1 MRRPFVGRHPELE
14 VVAEAVAAAAGGRGS
29 VLLVAGEA
37 GIGKTRLA
45 EEGVAQAGKL
55 GGLVLWGRAGVPGAT
70 PPFWPWLQVIRA
82 YLTGLEDDDR
92 REHMVA
98 AAPLAHLL
106 PELGAFLPPES
117 APRPVAEG
125 DGRTQV
131 FEAVLTILRL
141 AAARQPVLI
150 VLDDLHDMDASS
162 LQLLRYVSH
171 QLGMAG
177 VVVVG
182 TYRDQELKAGTVG
195 RAVIREVL
203 RLPHARGILL
213 RGLVGSDVETYI
225 RDATGE
231 AVPSALIGRLV
242 EETAGN
248 ALFITELVRQLDVEG
263 RLTNEAGASA
273 RLTIP
278 ETLRE
283 VIREQ
288 IDDLP
293 DECQEV
299 LQGAAVVGREF
310 DLGVLQHVADR
321 PEDDVLEQLD
331 AARAAGVLLAPDDR
345 DVYRF
350 SHGLVRDVI
359 YEKLSGRKRQD
370 LHRRVAEALET
381 TAGVQVEERAAEI
394 AHHLIAAGPLVELDR
409 TVRFVEM
416 AGEHALSRV
425 AYEEAA
431 RLFAA
436 ALKALQRSADDRRRL
451 DLLLGLGEAL
461 ARSGDAA
468 AAKKSFFQA
477 AALARRLDLPEQLA
491 RAALGYGGRFVWEA
505 SRGDPHLASLLA
517 DAIAAA
523 DRRRDALHARLL
535 ARLAA
540 GPLRDDPD
548 RSRRERL
555 SAEAVEI
562 AEEVGDLPTLAY
574 VLDGRYA
581 AIWGPDALD
590 ERMAIARR
598 LVETSRRIGDRERE
612 LQGHH
617 YLSLAFLEAGDLGG
631 AERHATEQRM
641 LARDLKQPAQL
652 LYAMTVDTTLAV
664 LQGRYDEAA
673 ELIPQATAV
682 GQRAEQAMSVI
693 YSLFE
698 RYMIARDRGSAA
710 SLLDELLAA
719 AARFPTYAVLQT
731 LIADAYVSAGRKA
744 DAHAVLRRLSASAFS
759 EIPRNDEWLFAMTM
773 LADVACEVDDRSAA
787 SILYDLLLPFQER
800 VGVSAPDACTGAV
813 AHVLGR
819 IRLREGAW
827 DEARE
832 HLQRALDINQRLNAR
847 GATARTRYQLAE
859 LLFQTGSENAAV
871 EQLTSCSQAA
881 DELGM
886 EWLAEAARN
895 LLAGRTP
902 SRAVSRTFVFT
913 DIVRST
919 ELVAAI
925 GDEAWENVVRWHD
938 QVLRELFAA
947 HAGDEID
954 HAGDGFFVAFST
966 PRAAIECG
974 IAIQRRLAEHR
985 RVAGFAPEV
994 RIGIHADQA
1003 RSRVGTYTGSGVHR
1017 AARIA
1022 AAAAGGEILVSQ
1034 ATLSGANGYDLIE
1047 KRSLQLKGFRDPLPV
1062 VQVAW

>member
-394 AHHLIAAGPLVELDR
+394 AHHLIAAGPLVELMGPDQFDQTDLR
-409 TVRFVEM
+409 ARP
-416 AGEHALSRV
+416 AGEHWS
-425 AYEEAA
+425 
-431 RLFAA
+431 
-436 ALKALQRSADDRRRL
+436 
-451 DLLLGLGEAL
+451 
-461 ARSGDAA
+461 
-468 AAKKSFFQA
+468 
-477 AALARRLDLPEQLA
+477 EQD
-491 RAALGYGGRFVWEA
+491 VE
-505 SRGDPHLASLLA
+505 S
-517 DAIAAA
+517 
-523 DRRRDALHARLL
+523 HA
-535 ARLAA
+535 
-540 GPLRDDPD
+540 
-548 RSRRERL
+548 
-555 SAEAVEI
+555 
-562 AEEVGDLPTLAY
+562 
-574 VLDGRYA
+574 
-581 AIWGPDALD
+581 
-590 ERMAIARR
+590 
-598 LVETSRRIGDRERE
+598 
-612 LQGHH
+612 
-617 YLSLAFLEAGDLGG
+617 
-631 AERHATEQRM
+631 
-641 LARDLKQPAQL
+641 
-652 LYAMTVDTTLAV
+652 
-664 LQGRYDEAA
+664 
-673 ELIPQATAV
+673 
-682 GQRAEQAMSVI
+682 
-693 YSLFE
+693 
-698 RYMIARDRGSAA
+698 
-710 SLLDELLAA
+710 
-719 AARFPTYAVLQT
+719 
-731 LIADAYVSAGRKA
+731 
-744 DAHAVLRRLSASAFS
+744 
-759 EIPRNDEWLFAMTM
+759 
-773 LADVACEVDDRSAA
+773 
-787 SILYDLLLPFQER
+787 
-800 VGVSAPDACTGAV
+800 
-813 AHVLGR
+813 
-819 IRLREGAW
+819 
-827 DEARE
+827 
-832 HLQRALDINQRLNAR
+832 
-847 GATARTRYQLAE
+847 
-859 LLFQTGSENAAV
+859 
-871 EQLTSCSQAA
+871 
-881 DELGM
+881 
-886 EWLAEAARN
+886 
-895 LLAGRTP
+895 
-902 SRAVSRTFVFT
+902 
-913 DIVRST
+913 
-919 ELVAAI
+919 
-925 GDEAWENVVRWHD
+925 
-938 QVLRELFAA
+938 
-947 HAGDEID
+947 
-954 HAGDGFFVAFST
+954 
-966 PRAAIECG
+966 
-974 IAIQRRLAEHR
+974 
-985 RVAGFAPEV
+985 
-994 RIGIHADQA
+994 
-1003 RSRVGTYTGSGVHR
+1003 
-1017 AARIA
+1017 
-1022 AAAAGGEILVSQ
+1022 
-1034 ATLSGANGYDLIE
+1034 
-1047 KRSLQLKGFRDPLPV
+1047 
-1062 VQVAW
+1062 